1 MSVVPALLLN
11 ETVQWS
17 FVGIAVSSIVTW
29 FFSRRYYLRSSRER
43 PEWIAD
49 VLEEI
54 EAMTLAANPNADPG
68 DLVAIFEDALRD
80 HNFPIDKLPEAP

>member
-1 MSVVPALLLN
+1 MIIVPALLLN
-11 ETVQWS
+11 ETVQWT

-43 PEWIAD
+43 PEWIAE
-49 VLEEI
+49 VLREI

-80 HNFPIDKLPEAP
+80 HSFAIDKLPEAP

>member
-1 MSVVPALLLN
+1 MIAVPALLLN
-11 ETVQWS
+11 ETVQWT

-49 VLEEI
+49 VLREI
-54 EAMTLAANPNADPG
+54 EAMTLAGNPNADPG
-68 DLVAIFEDALRD
+68 DLVAVFEEALRD
-80 HNFPIDKLPEAP
+80 HDFRIDGLPDAP